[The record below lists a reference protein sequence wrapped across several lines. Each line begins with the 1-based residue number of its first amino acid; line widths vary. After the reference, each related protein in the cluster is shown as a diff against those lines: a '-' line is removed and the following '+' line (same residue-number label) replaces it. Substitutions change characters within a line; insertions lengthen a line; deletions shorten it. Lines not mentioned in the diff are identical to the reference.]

1 MDIKKILVAYDD
13 SSGSKK
19 ALKWALELAE
29 KLQSMVVVV
38 SVVKPPEFSSTIDE
52 TDQFFADG
60 DRHYQPILDE
70 IVKNGK
76 DYNIVVESEI
86 LHGHI
91 AESIVRYAADQEVDL
106 IVMGTRGM
114 GGFKNLVIGS
124 VAQKV
129 TTYATVP
136 VTIMK
141 K

>member
-38 SVVKPPEFSSTIDE
+38 SVVKPPEFSSTVDEIDE
-52 TDQFFADG
+52 YFADG
-60 DRHYQPILDE
+60 DRHYRPILDE
-70 IVKNGK
+70 ILEAAKE
-76 DYNIVVESEI
+76 YNIVVESKI

-91 AESIVRYAADQEVDL
+91 AESIVRYAADYKVDL